1 MRAWLR
7 LSCSAACDSS
17 SRSRVSQAGVYA
29 LFCWPARSYTKML
42 KMQKKHEKL
51 RKEHESFKR
60 HAATELQDVERD
72 KHELERTHAAAQSRW
87 ELQLADAK
95 AATESALAGSGR
107 LLRPLLGGVSA
118 ARRCAM
124 T

>member
-1 MRAWLR
+1 
-7 LSCSAACDSS
+7 
-17 SRSRVSQAGVYA
+17 
-29 LFCWPARSYTKML
+29 ML

-60 HAATELQDVERD
+60 HAATELQDAERD

-95 AATESALAGSGR
+95 AATESALAGSAR